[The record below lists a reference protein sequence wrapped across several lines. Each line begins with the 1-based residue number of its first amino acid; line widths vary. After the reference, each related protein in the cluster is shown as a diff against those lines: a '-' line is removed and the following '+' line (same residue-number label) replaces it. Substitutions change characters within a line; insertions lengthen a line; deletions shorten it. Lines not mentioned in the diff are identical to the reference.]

1 MMDCHSAIRN
11 ALLLAVSIPALAQS
25 QAIKA
30 DLLVVG
36 GNESAVAAAVQAA
49 RMGVAKIALVN
60 DIDWLGGQFSSEG
73 VGAVD
78 EWTLY
83 KGRRVNFPR
92 SGIFL
97 EILRETR
104 AHNARVHGRLSPG
117 NAFTATDTIE
127 PAAAAKI
134 FDGFVA
140 RYAKQITVYRNYTPS
155 QVHAD
160 NNTVRGVT
168 FLNSSTSKA
177 KKLRIDAPQT
187 IDASD
192 LGDVI
197 RLSGAKYSAGP
208 DAKARFQEAGAPEV
222 IDDSNRN
229 EMNPITYCLVLQ
241 QSARPELIPAP
252 PGYDPRSFLG
262 AIPATIPQ
270 FEALKWPGKPYVSRM
285 PLFVDTDY
293 PEGTYSGNASVYT
306 HRRLIDAKH
315 GYSKLGRDKVLLNF
329 PINDY
334 PIYNFPAP
342 LEKAL
347 GPSAKKNLVDMT
359 PAERELVFADAKL
372 HSLRYFHHLQ
382 KSSPQFAA
390 LELSDEFGTPDR
402 LPKKPYIREGLRL
415 EALYMLKEQDI
426 KEQKHGDLGWARFMP
441 EDNVFGFQFNIDFH
455 PTRRTF
461 LQGNDGPWMVEHT
474 EARNW
479 STHTDR
485 GGFPLRGLIPIEMN
499 GLLGAG
505 KNLGVS
511 SLVSSA
517 IRLHGQ
523 TMHAGQAAATV
534 AAISLRE
541 NIEPRAIAAN
551 PKLIEEIQLTL
562 IRGLDGGPGILLW
575 PYHDLSV
582 DERHF
587 EAANMLG
594 VKGILPGLEDSL
606 DFEAWRPV
614 TRGEIYLALQRAK
627 LPFTAGK
634 GEAKAKATWRDLYDA
649 LKFANL
655 PASEGLAKVDYRL
668 KNRSPQLYRFELA
681 LHLWHALQSR

>member
-1 MMDCHSAIRN
+1 MDWHSAIRN
-11 ALLLAVSIPALAQS
+11 AILLVASVPLMAQS
-25 QAIKA
+25 QTVKV
-30 DLLVVG
+30 DLLIVG
-36 GNESAVAAAVQAA
+36 GNESAVAAAIQAA
-49 RMGVAKIALVN
+49 RMGVAKVALVN
-60 DIDWLGGQFSSEG
+60 DIDWLGGQFSAEG

-97 EILRETR
+97 EVLREMR
-104 AHNARVHGRLSPG
+104 SHNARVHGRLSPG

-134 FDGFVA
+134 FDNFVA
-140 RYAKQITVYRNYTPS
+140 RYAKQITVYRRYTPA
-155 QVHAD
+155 QVHVA
-160 NNTVRGVT
+160 NNAVTGVT
-168 FLNSSTSKA
+168 FSSGPR
-177 KKLRIDAPQT
+177 KLRIDAPQT

-192 LGDVI
+192 WGDVI
-197 RLSGAKYSAGP
+197 RLSGAKYAAGP
-208 DAKARFQEAGAPEV
+208 DAKSRFNEAGAPEV

-241 QSARPELIPAP
+241 QASQPKLIPAP
-252 PGYDPRSFLG
+252 PGYNEVSFLG
-262 AIPATIPQ
+262 AIPATVPQ

-293 PEGTYSGNASVYT
+293 PEGTYSGNSSVYT
-306 HRRLIDAKH
+306 HRRLIDGKH

-334 PIYNFPAP
+334 PIYNYPAS

-347 GPSAKKNLVDMT
+347 GASAKKNIVDMT
-359 PAERELVFADAKL
+359 TAERQLVFDDAKL

-390 LELSDEFGTPDR
+390 LELTDEFGTTDH
-402 LPKKPYIREGLRL
+402 LPWKPYIREGLRL
-415 EALYMLKEQDI
+415 EALYMLKEQDM

-461 LQGNDGPWMVEHT
+461 LKGNDGPWMVEHT

-485 GGFPLRGLIPIEMN
+485 GGFPLRGLVPVEMN

-534 AAISLRE
+534 AAIALRE
-541 NIEPRAIAAN
+541 KTQARNIAAN

-562 IRGLDGGPGILLW
+562 VRGLDGGPGILLW
-575 PYHDLSV
+575 PYHDLGV

-594 VKGILPGLEDSL
+594 VKGILPGLDGSL

-614 TRGEIYLALQRAK
+614 TRGEIYLAFQRAK

-634 GEAKAKATWRDLYDA
+634 GEAKTPATWRDLYEA
-649 LKFANL
+649 LQFAKL

-668 KNRSPQLYRFELA
+668 KDPSPQLYRFELA
-681 LHLWHALQSR
+681 LHLWHALNPGKQN

>member
-1 MMDCHSAIRN
+1 MTDWYSAIRN
-11 ALLLAVSIPALAQS
+11 AILLLAALPLLG
-25 QAIKA
+25 QAPPTKA
-30 DLLVVG
+30 DLLIVG
-36 GNESAVAAAVQAA
+36 GNESAVAAAIQAA
-49 RMGVAKIALVN
+49 RLGVAKIALVN
-60 DIDWLGGQFSSEG
+60 DIQWLGGQFSAEG

-83 KGRRVNFPR
+83 RGRRVNFPR

-97 EILRETR
+97 EILREIR
-104 AHNARVHGRLSPG
+104 AHNARLHGHVSPG

-134 FDGFVA
+134 FDQFVA
-140 RYAKQITVYRNYTPS
+140 RYAKQITVYRGYTPTTVHLS
-155 QVHAD
+155 QGA
-160 NNTVRGVT
+160 VRGVT
-168 FLNSSTSKA
+168 FTNGQRS
-177 KKLRIDAPQT
+177 LRIDAPQT

-192 LGDVI
+192 WGDVI
-197 RLSGAKYSAGP
+197 RLSGARYAAGP
-208 DAKARFQEAGAPEV
+208 DPKSRFQEPGAPDTL
-222 IDDSNRN
+222 DDSNRH

-241 QSARPELIPAP
+241 QATTPKLIPPP
-252 PGYDPRSFLG
+252 PGYDERSFLG
-262 AIPATIPQ
+262 AVPATIPQ
-270 FEALKWPGKPYVSRM
+270 FEALRWPGKPYVSRM

-306 HRRLIDAKH
+306 HRRLLDAKH

-334 PIYNFPAP
+334 PIYNYPAS

-347 GPSAKKNLVDMT
+347 GASAKKNLVDMS
-359 PAERELVFADAKL
+359 PAERALVFADAKL

-382 KSSPQFAA
+382 KHSPQFAA

-402 LPKKPYIREGLRL
+402 LPWKPYIREGLRL
-415 EALYMLKEQDI
+415 EALYMIKEQDI
-426 KEQKHGDLGWARFMP
+426 KEQKAGDLGWARFMP

-455 PTRRTF
+455 PTRRVF
-461 LQGNDGPWMVEHT
+461 LAGKDGPWMVEHT

-485 GGFPLRGLIPIEMN
+485 GGFPLRSLIPVERD

-523 TMHAGQAAATV
+523 TMHAGQAAATL
-534 AAISLRE
+534 AALALRE
-541 NIEPRAIAAN
+541 KTEPRRLAAQ
-551 PKLIEEIQLTL
+551 PKFVEEIQLTL
-562 IRGLDGGPGILLW
+562 VRGLDGGPGILLW
-575 PYHDLSV
+575 PYHDLDV
-582 DERHF
+582 DARHF
-587 EAANMLG
+587 EAANMLA
-594 VKGILPGLEDSL
+594 VKGILPGLENSL

-614 TRGEIYLALQRAK
+614 TRGDIYLAFQRAR
-627 LPFTAGK
+627 LPFTAGR
-634 GEAKAKATWRDLYDA
+634 GEAKAPATWRDLYDA
-649 LKFANL
+649 LQFAQL
-655 PASEGLAKVDYRL
+655 PASAGLAKVDYRL
-668 KNRSPQLYRFELA
+668 KDPSPPLYRFELA
-681 LHLWHALQSR
+681 LHLWHALRAR